1 MFFLGRPMRRFILH
15 IAAIV
20 TLLIGGGSTLSAQE
34 LRLGAD
40 FTTLFD
46 NTEYAAMDGVSSGTL
61 FSARL
66 TPKVGIVWAEHNELR
81 FAVDMVQDFGHN
93 AKFLSDANVQ
103 LFYAYRAPKVKVFAG
118 IFPREEMRGLR
129 QPLFFDRSYLY
140 YHNRIG
146 GVLVRYEDPNWGDS
160 YVEFAMD
167 YTGMRDFDTRE
178 AFMIMSSGRMPV
190 RWFYMGY
197 DLMIGHY
204 AKDRN
209 PETHDGV
216 VDNLLL
222 TPYVGFDFE
231 ACTSSRP
238 IHFDFRLSYVQS
250 LQRDRINEN
259 VWEYP
264 FGGELFAEV
273 EWYDVRLSN
282 RLYVGRGPL
291 YSFYDNYGANLY
303 HGLPLY
309 ASTKGIYEAITLSYG
324 RRFFD
329 DTVGVAAGITA
340 EYDGTG
346 WGTRQWLQIDVNLD
360 FGINLK
366 RKRQDIE

>member
-1 MFFLGRPMRRFILH
+1 M
-15 IAAIV
+15 
-20 TLLIGGGSTLSAQE
+20 
-34 LRLGAD
+34 GAD

-46 NTEYAAMDGVSSGTL
+46 NKEYAGMEGDVSGTL

-66 TPKVGIVWAEHNELR
+66 TPKVGIAWAERNELR

-93 AKFLSDANVQ
+93 AKFLSDVNVQ
-103 LFYAYRAPKVKVFAG
+103 LYYAYRAPRVKLFAG

-140 YHNRIG
+140 YNNRIG
-146 GVLVRYEDPNWGDS
+146 GVLVRYENPNWGDS

-197 DLMIGHY
+197 DFMMGHY
-204 AKDRN
+204 AKDHN
-209 PETHDGV
+209 PETIDGV

-222 TPYVGFDFE
+222 VPYIGFDFE
-231 ACTSSRP
+231 ARTASRP
-238 IHFDFRLSYVQS
+238 IRFDFRLSYVQS
-250 LQRDRINEN
+250 MQRDRINEHE
-259 VWEYP
+259 WKFP

-282 RLYVGRGPL
+282 RIYVGRGSL
-291 YSFYDNYGANLY
+291 YTYFDRYGGDLY

-309 ASTKGIYEAITLSYG
+309 ASDKGIYEAVTLSYG
-324 RRFFD
+324 RRFFE

-340 EYDGTG
+340 EYNGTA
-346 WGTRQWLQIDVNLD
+346 WGTRQWLQVDVNLD
-360 FGINLK
+360 YGISLR
-366 RKRQDIE
+366 RKQQYIE

>member
-1 MFFLGRPMRRFILH
+1 MKRLTSILI
-15 IAAIV
+15 IAMALLAT
-20 TLLIGGGSTLSAQE
+20 TLQTSAQE
-34 LRLGAD
+34 LKLGVG

-46 NTEYAAMDGVSSGTL
+46 NKEYAEMDFDESGTI

-66 TPKVGIVWAEHNELR
+66 APQIGIGWEEHNELM
-81 FAVDMVQDFGHN
+81 FGVDMVQDFGHA
-93 AKFLSDANVQ
+93 AKFLSDVNVQ
-103 LFYAYRAPKVKVFAG
+103 LYYGYRSERLKLFAG
-118 IFPREEMRGLR
+118 IFPRDEMRGLSSL
-129 QPLFFDRSYLY
+129 LFFDRGYRY
-140 YHNRIG
+140 YYNRIG
-146 GVLVRYEDPNWGDS
+146 GVLARYEDPNWGDS
-160 YVEFAMD
+160 YVEFAFD

-197 DLMIGHY
+197 DLLMGHY
-204 AKDRN
+204 AKDHN

-222 TPYVGFDFE
+222 TPYIGFDFE
-231 ACTSSRP
+231 ARTSSRP
-238 IHFDFRLSYVQS
+238 IHFDLRLSYVQS

-264 FGGELFAEV
+264 FGGELFAEI
-273 EWYDVRLSN
+273 EWHDVRLSN
-282 RLYVGRGPL
+282 RLYVGRGSL
-291 YSFYDNYGANLY
+291 FTFYDRYGANLY

-309 ASTKGIYEAITLSYG
+309 ASDKGIYEAVTLSYR
-324 RRFFD
+324 RRFFSE
-329 DTVGVAAGITA
+329 TVGVAAGITA

-360 FGINLK
+360 FGIKLK
-366 RKRQDIE
+366 RTKEIE